1 MIKRYTNPQIVFP
14 YACVL
19 EPACAVTTTEPI
31 MVGDTVELTCTITYY
46 ATGATNMG
54 TPTIS
59 WAAAAGTEDSNTV
72 TPLTPA
78 EAGTLEVVVETTA
91 SGSEIPSY
99 DCTATFTFTDDDTT
113 DNDIYATNQVS
124 YTCTSESVRVYST
137 YLKVL
142 FLAICLAQ
150 IRLQTLHVSRSFSL
164 DVTVGKER
172 VVARGFLSPGGIDH
186 FGIPLSSF
194 FPLSFS
200 PFRNRGF
207 TVSPFKPI

>member
-1 MIKRYTNPQIVFP
+1 MPISGLMANKTVWSLIPERFTGTRMIKRYTNPQIVFP

-19 EPACAVTTTEPI
+19 EPACAVTTTGPI

-59 WAAAAGTEDSNTV
+59 WAAAAGTEDSNTL

-78 EAGTLEVVVETTA
+78 EAGTLEVVVERTA

-113 DNDIYATNQVS
+113 DNDFYATNQVS
-124 YTCTSESVRVYST
+124 YTCTSESVPVYST
-137 YLKVL
+137 CLKVFWQYVYLIPNCRFDYKVQMLYGSIL
-142 FLAICLAQ
+142 FATRYTGQRKSVL
-150 IRLQTLHVSRSFSL
+150 
-164 DVTVGKER
+164 
-172 VVARGFLSPGGIDH
+172 
-186 FGIPLSSF
+186 
-194 FPLSFS
+194 
-200 PFRNRGF
+200 
-207 TVSPFKPI
+207 